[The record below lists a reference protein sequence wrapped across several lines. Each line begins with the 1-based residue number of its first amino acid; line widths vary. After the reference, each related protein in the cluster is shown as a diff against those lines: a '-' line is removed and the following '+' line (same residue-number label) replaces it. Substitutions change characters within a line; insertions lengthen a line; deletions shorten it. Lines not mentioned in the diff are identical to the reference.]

1 MAARA
6 PMCRNG
12 AAPLC
17 GKGQEGP
24 LTPSH
29 ARPFGHQ
36 HPDGPSLSMEQ
47 ATLSRRKLGVWGLW
61 TIAPSL
67 AASGLWSEEMGV
79 IKRQCLVLRV
89 WGEQLRQPQLTCSE
103 MSSTSHSSSH
113 SWVTADM
120 ATTVDTRMATSA
132 IWKGESQQ
140 TGSEQGWLDSP
151 EVPSVSERGAEVERQ
166 RERLRDGQ
174 EETECKKGEQSREG
188 GKREETG
195 TD

>member
-79 IKRQCLVLRV
+79 IKRQFLVLRV

-140 TGSEQGWLDSP
+140 TGSEQAGVAGQP

-166 RERLRDGQ
+166 RERLRYGQ
-174 EETECKKGEQSREG
+174 EETECKKGE
-188 GKREETG
+188 
-195 TD
+195 